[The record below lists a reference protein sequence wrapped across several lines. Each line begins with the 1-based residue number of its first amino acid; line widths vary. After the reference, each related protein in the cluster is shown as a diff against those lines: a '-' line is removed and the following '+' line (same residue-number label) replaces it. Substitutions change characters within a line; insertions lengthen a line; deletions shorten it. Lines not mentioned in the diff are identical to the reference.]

1 MLLYKTQRLPGL
13 VAQVLCLFSFRFLCS
28 PHIRSILLLY
38 FSMARLNLGGVFL
51 LLLLELKAVS
61 AITFLDTVSASATIP
76 VVVPTVSK
84 REESFLFTFS
94 SGYP

>member
-51 LLLLELKAVS
+51 LLLELKAVS
-61 AITFLDTVSASATIP
+61 AVTFVDTISASVTIP

-84 REESFLFTFS
+84 RGEFFLFTCS

>member
-1 MLLYKTQRLPGL
+1 
-13 VAQVLCLFSFRFLCS
+13 
-28 PHIRSILLLY
+28 
-38 FSMARLNLGGVFL
+38 MARLNLGGVFL
-51 LLLLELKAVS
+51 LLLELKAVS
-61 AITFLDTVSASATIP
+61 AVTFVDTISASATIP